1 MDELS
6 KSQHQLA
13 LHTHDDERREELKA
27 FDDTKAGVKGLVD
40 AGVTKIPRI
49 FINPPGYGDNHDYNE
64 KLVSSGVGVGAG
76 DDKKQL
82 LKIPTIDLEH
92 CMDNKKVI
100 IDEIRRAAET
110 WGFFQIVNHGIPIE
124 VFDEMIERIRRFNE
138 QPNEAKKEFYTRD
151 MERKV
156 RFNSNFDLF
165 YAPAAN
171 WRDTLQ
177 VDLAP
182 NPPTLEEL
190 PLACRDIIIEYSKH
204 VMKLGAA
211 LFELLSEGLGLNP
224 NHLSEIGCSEGL
236 SMLCHYYP
244 ACPEPELTW
253 GAPMHSDK
261 DFLTVVL
268 QDHIA
273 GLQVLHKNQWIEV
286 PPIHGA
292 LVLVSNNR
300 LKSVEHKVVASH
312 EGPRISVASF
322 FSTNVA
328 DRTTRVF
335 EPIKE
340 LVSDESP
347 ALYAK
352 TTVAD
357 YLTNFLATA
366 RNGNSALSHLKLF

>member
-6 KSQHQLA
+6 KAQHQLA
-13 LHTHDDERREELKA
+13 FHTHDDERREELTA
-27 FDDTKAGVKGLVD
+27 FDNTKAGVKGLVD

-49 FINPPGYGDNHDYNE
+49 FINPPGYGDHHDYDE
-64 KLVSSGVGVGAG
+64 KKLVSSGIDGAD

-82 LKIPTIDLEH
+82 LKIPTIDLQH

-100 IDEIRRAAET
+100 IGEIRRAAET

-124 VFDEMIERIRRFNE
+124 VLDEMIEGVRRFNE

-151 MERKV
+151 RERKV

-182 NPPTLEEL
+182 NPPKLEEF
-190 PLACRDIIIEYSKH
+190 PLTCRDIMIDYSKH

-224 NHLSEIGCSEGL
+224 SHLNDIGCSEGL

-273 GLQVLHKNQWIEV
+273 GLQ
-286 PPIHGA
+286 
-292 LVLVSNNR
+292 LVSNDR

-366 RNGNSALSHLKLF
+366 KNGNSALSHLKLF